1 MSTFNTTLG
10 HHFMTG
16 QTFTKKHFAYSVI
29 AAIVLMV
36 LCIGAVHAGA
46 GGSEFEDVW
55 MTLKDWS
62 QGTLGRIIAG
72 AMILVGLV
80 GGIVR
85 QSLLALA
92 LGIGGGLGVYN
103 APGIIESLVSAT
115 LATIPAA
122 AQAATHIGNGLF

>member
-1 MSTFNTTLG
+1 MSTFN
-10 HHFMTG
+10 MTAG
-16 QTFTKKHFAYSVI
+16 SRFGTGRFLNKKNLMI
-29 AAIVLMV
+29 A
-36 LCIGAVHAGA
+36 IGAIALLAFFASSAHAGA

-72 AMILVGLV
+72 SMILVGLV

-103 APGIIESLVSAT
+103 APNIIESLVSAT
-115 LATIPAA
+115 LAHAPAVQST
-122 AQAATHIGNGLF
+122 AQLVNGLM

>member
-1 MSTFNTTLG
+1 MFQINPFGAINKRIMALVLVALL
-10 HHFMTG
+10 FMTFI
-16 QTFTKKHFAYSVI
+16 TSS
-29 AAIVLMV
+29 
-36 LCIGAVHAGA
+36 VHAGA
-46 GGSEFEDVW
+46 GGMEFEEVW

-103 APGIIESLVSAT
+103 APDIIESLVSAT
-115 LATIPAA
+115 LSNASSASDIAA
-122 AQAATHIGNGLF
+122 GLTNGLM